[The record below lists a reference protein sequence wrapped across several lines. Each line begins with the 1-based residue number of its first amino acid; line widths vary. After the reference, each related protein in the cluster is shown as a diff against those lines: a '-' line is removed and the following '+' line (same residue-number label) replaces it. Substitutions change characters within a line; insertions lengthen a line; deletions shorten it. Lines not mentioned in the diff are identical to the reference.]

1 MIQLRSLLLKYPQTS
16 LIFFITLSY
25 LYFMLDMYLPTTGDQ
40 KTYIAQALE
49 MHRDRHWFMQT
60 LFNEPDYYKGPLHFL
75 FLRLGITV
83 FGTHSMFAL
92 VYMNFFGL
100 ILLAILLFRFLK
112 SSLGD
117 TGWAFFYSLS
127 VVLSVGVYSHSF
139 ASQMEAELVILY
151 GVTLYLLD
159 KADRDTSLLN
169 LLLLWSV
176 IGLAGWLKSPAYS
189 FFLGLSV
196 LLYWVLTSQLK
207 SRAFNLKNYVAIAF
221 GIAVSIAGYLPIL
234 IYDGEAFYNTYILR
248 ESLSKGANGV
258 PWTTAFF
265 PIFTY
270 FLAPFMFVA
279 IFSYLL
285 SIYKTLFKSKNVLNA
300 EERKLIK
307 LGIALSAPTL
317 LFFTIHP
324 YRGDIY
330 ALPIVSATML
340 MAYIFFRAYLKE
352 YEKTYIFL
360 MRLSS
365 YVLSLVPLLVIALYM
380 RLAPM
385 PQWWSPFL
393 FPLALFTLLFTL
405 WFVHR
410 ESKKVLEESPLMLSL
425 AFIPLLLTLSLMLQS
440 FGKGEIIGLKEYVK
454 NNNITKPLGDYNLYK
469 NYWNQYGALNF
480 WAGVDVVGLFTK
492 EELSAFIYEG
502 GSVIVEGDG
511 RLKEFEKNL
520 PKGLSKKD
528 FDIYLWKRWLT
539 HGKGPNG
546 ESKFVQYF
554 KSKNIADIQKN
565 YYILKLKSSS
575 KARLDS

>member
-1 MIQLRSLLLKYPQTS
+1 MMQLRSLLLKYPQTS
-16 LIFFITLSY
+16 LIFFITLTY

-49 MHRDRHWFMQT
+49 MHRDGHWFMQT
-60 LFNEPDYYKGPLHFL
+60 LFNEPDYYKGPLHFI
-75 FLRLGITV
+75 FLRVGFIL

-100 ILLAILLFRFLK
+100 ILLVILLFRFFK
-112 SSLGD
+112 SSLDD
-117 TGWAFFYSLS
+117 TGWAFFYALS

-151 GVTLYLLD
+151 GITLYLLD
-159 KADRDTSLLN
+159 KTHRDTTLTN
-169 LLLLWSV
+169 LLLLWGT

-189 FFLGLSV
+189 LFLGLSV
-196 LLYWVLTSQLK
+196 VLYWVLIQEIRTKISEW
-207 SRAFNLKNYVAIAF
+207 KNYVAIVF
-221 GIAVSIAGYLPIL
+221 GIGISIAGYLPIL
-234 IYDGEAFYNTYILR
+234 IYDGDAFIDTYILR
-248 ESLSKGANGV
+248 ESLSKGSNGV

-285 SIYKTLFKSKNVLNA
+285 SFYKTIFKKVDVLDKH
-300 EERKLIK
+300 ERRLIK
-307 LGIALSAPTL
+307 LGIALSTPTL
-317 LFFTIHP
+317 LFFTFHP

-340 MAYIFFRAYLKE
+340 MAYVFFRAYLRE

-365 YVLSLVPLLVIALYM
+365 YVLSLVPLLVIALYL
-380 RLAPM
+380 RLSPM
-385 PQWWSPFL
+385 PEWWSPLL
-393 FPLALFTLLFTL
+393 FPLAVFTLFFTL

-410 ESKKVLEESPLMLSL
+410 ESKKVLKESPLLLGL
-425 AFIPLLLTLSLMLQS
+425 AFIPLLLTLSLMLQD
-440 FGKGEIIGLKEYVK
+440 FGKGEIKGLQEYVK
-454 NNNITKPLGDYNLYK
+454 TNKITKPLGDYNLYK

-480 WAGVDVVGLFTK
+480 WAGVDVVGLFSK
-492 EELSAFIYEG
+492 EELALFIIDG
-502 GSVIVEGDG
+502 GSVIVEGDN
-511 RLKEFEKNL
+511 RLEEFELNL
-520 PKGLSKKD
+520 PEHLSMKD

-554 KSKNIADIQKN
+554 KSKNISDIQKN
-565 YYILKLKSSS
+565 YYILKLK
-575 KARLDS
+575 RD

>member
-1 MIQLRSLLLKYPQTS
+1 MQLRSLLLKYPQTS

-49 MHRDRHWFMQT
+49 MHRDGHWFMQT
-60 LFNEPDYYKGPLHFL
+60 LFNEPNYYKGPLHFI
-75 FLRLGITV
+75 FLRVGFIL

-112 SSLGD
+112 NSLD
-117 TGWAFFYSLS
+117 DIGWAFFYALS

-159 KADRDTSLLN
+159 KTHKDTSLTN
-169 LLLLWSV
+169 LLLLWGE
-176 IGLAGWLKSPAYS
+176 IGLVGWLKSPAYS
-189 FFLGLSV
+189 LFLGLSV
-196 LLYWVLTSQLK
+196 LLYWVLTQQIK
-207 SRAFNLKNYVAIAF
+207 SRVLEWKNYLAIAF
-221 GIAVSIAGYLPIL
+221 GIGVSIAGYLPIL
-234 IYDGEAFYNTYILR
+234 IYDGDTFIDTYILR
-248 ESLSKGANGV
+248 ESLSKGSNSV

-285 SIYKTLFKSKNVLNA
+285 ALYKTLFNKPDVLNT
-300 EERKLIK
+300 EERRLIK

-317 LFFTIHP
+317 LFFTFHP

-340 MAYIFFRAYLKE
+340 MAYVFFRAYLNE
-352 YEKTYIFL
+352 YEKTYVFL

-365 YVLSLVPLLVIALYM
+365 YVLSLVPLLVIALYL

-385 PQWWSPFL
+385 PEWWSPLL
-393 FPLALFTLLFTL
+393 FPLAVFTLVFTL
-405 WFVHR
+405 WFVHK
-410 ESKKVLEESPLMLSL
+410 ESKKVLSESPLLLSL
-425 AFIPLLLTLSLMLQS
+425 AFIPLLLTLSLMLQD
-440 FGKGEIIGLKEYVK
+440 FGKGEIKGLQEYVK
-454 NNNITKPLGDYNLYK
+454 INRIKKPLGDYNLYK

-480 WAGVDVVGLFTK
+480 WAGVDVVGLFSK
-492 EELSAFIYEG
+492 EELALFIKDG
-502 GSVIVEGDG
+502 GSVIVEGDN
-511 RLKEFEKNL
+511 RLEEFEQNL
-520 PKGLSKKD
+520 PEYLSMKN

-554 KSKNIADIQKN
+554 KSKNISDIQKN
-565 YYILKLKSSS
+565 YYILKLK
-575 KARLDS
+575 RD

>member
-1 MIQLRSLLLKYPQTS
+1 
-16 LIFFITLSY
+16 
-25 LYFMLDMYLPTTGDQ
+25 
-40 KTYIAQALE
+40 
-49 MHRDRHWFMQT
+49 MHRDGHWFMQT
-60 LFNEPDYYKGPLHFL
+60 LFNEPDYYKGPLHFIL
-75 FLRLGITV
+75 LRVGFIL

-112 SSLGD
+112 TSLD
-117 TGWAFFYSLS
+117 DKGWAFFYALS

-151 GVTLYLLD
+151 GITLYLLD
-159 KADRDTSLLN
+159 KVDRHTSMSN
-169 LLLLWSV
+169 LLLLWAV

-189 FFLGLSV
+189 LFLGLSV
-196 LLYWVLTSQLK
+196 LLYWTLTAQIK
-207 SRAFNLKNYVAIAF
+207 TRALEWKNYIAIAF
-221 GIAVSIAGYLPIL
+221 GIGISIAGYLPIFF
-234 IYDGEAFYNTYILR
+234 YDGDAFINTYILR
-248 ESLSKGANGV
+248 ESLSKGSNGV

-279 IFSYLL
+279 IFSYGL
-285 SIYKTLFKSKNVLNA
+285 SFYKTLFKKKAILGK
-300 EERKLIK
+300 EERRLVK
-307 LGIALSAPTL
+307 LGVALSAPTL
-317 LFFTIHP
+317 LFFTFHP

-340 MAYIFFRAYLKE
+340 MAYVFFRAYLNE
-352 YEKTYIFL
+352 YERVYIFL

-365 YVLSLVPLLVIALYM
+365 YVLSLVPLLVIALYL

-385 PQWWSPFL
+385 PEWWSPLL
-393 FPLALFTLLFTL
+393 FPLALFTLVFTL
-405 WFVHR
+405 WFVHS
-410 ESKKVLEESPLMLSL
+410 ESKKVLEKSPLMLSL

-440 FGKGEIIGLKEYVK
+440 FGKGEIKGLQEYVK
-454 NNNITKPLGDYNLYK
+454 MNKITKPLGDYNLYK

-480 WAGVDVVGLFTK
+480 WAGVDVVGLFSK
-492 EELSAFIYEG
+492 EELALFIIDG
-502 GSVIVEGDG
+502 GSVIVEGDN
-511 RLKEFEKNL
+511 RLEEFEQNL
-520 PKGLSKKD
+520 PEHLSMKD

-565 YYILKLKSSS
+565 YYILKLK
-575 KARLDS
+575 RD

>member
-1 MIQLRSLLLKYPQTS
+1 MMQLRSLLIKYPQTS
-16 LIFFITLSY
+16 LIFFISLTY

-49 MHRDRHWFMQT
+49 MHRDGHWFMQT
-60 LFNEPDYYKGPLHFL
+60 LFNEPDYYKGPLHFI
-75 FLRLGITV
+75 FLRVGFIL

-112 SSLGD
+112 NSLD
-117 TGWAFFYSLS
+117 DIGWAFFYALS

-159 KADRDTSLLN
+159 KTHKDTSLTN
-169 LLLLWSV
+169 LLLLWGT

-189 FFLGLSV
+189 LFLGLSV
-196 LLYWVLTSQLK
+196 LLYWVLTQQIK
-207 SRAFNLKNYVAIAF
+207 SRVVEWKNYLAIAF
-221 GIAVSIAGYLPIL
+221 GIGVSIAGYLPIL
-234 IYDGEAFYNTYILR
+234 IYDGDTFIDTYILR
-248 ESLSKGANGV
+248 ESLSKGSNGV

-285 SIYKTLFKSKNVLNA
+285 ALYKTLFKKPDALNI
-300 EERKLIK
+300 EERRLIK

-317 LFFTIHP
+317 LFFTFHP

-340 MAYIFFRAYLKE
+340 MAYVFFRAYLRE
-352 YEKTYIFL
+352 YERTYVFL

-365 YVLSLVPLLVIALYM
+365 YVLSLVPLLVIALYL

-385 PQWWSPFL
+385 PEWWSPLL
-393 FPLALFTLLFTL
+393 FPLAVFTLVFTL
-405 WFVHR
+405 WFVHK
-410 ESKKVLEESPLMLSL
+410 ESKKVLSESPLLLSL
-425 AFIPLLLTLSLMLQS
+425 AFIPLLLTLSLMLQD
-440 FGKGEIIGLKEYVK
+440 FGKGEIKGLQEYVK
-454 NNNITKPLGDYNLYK
+454 TNKIKKPLGDYNLYK

-480 WAGVDVVGLFTK
+480 WAGVDVVGLFSK
-492 EELSAFIYEG
+492 EELALFIKDG
-502 GSVIVEGDG
+502 GSVIVEGDN
-511 RLKEFEKNL
+511 RLEEFEQNL
-520 PKGLSKKD
+520 PEHLSMKD

-554 KSKNIADIQKN
+554 KSKNISDIQKN
-565 YYILKLKSSS
+565 YYILKLK
-575 KARLDS
+575 RD

>member
-1 MIQLRSLLLKYPQTS
+1 MTQLRSLLLKYPQTS

-49 MHRDRHWFMQT
+49 MHRDGHWFMQT
-60 LFNEPDYYKGPLHFL
+60 LFNEPNYYKGPLHFI
-75 FLRLGITV
+75 FLRLGFIL

-100 ILLAILLFRFLK
+100 ILLAILLFRFLRGAL
-112 SSLGD
+112 SD
-117 TGWAFFYSLS
+117 TGWAFFYALS

-151 GVTLYLLD
+151 GITLYLLD
-159 KADRDTSLLN
+159 KSDRDTSLGN
-169 LLLLWSV
+169 LLLLWGT

-189 FFLGLSV
+189 LFLGLSV
-196 LLYWVLTSQLK
+196 LLYWILTAQIKTRVLEWK
-207 SRAFNLKNYVAIAF
+207 SYLTIAF
-221 GIAVSIAGYLPIL
+221 GIGISVAGYLPIL
-234 IYDGEAFYNTYILR
+234 IYDGDAFINTYILR
-248 ESLSKGANGV
+248 ESLSKGSNGV

-285 SIYKTLFKSKNVLNA
+285 GIYKTLLKKADVLDKK
-300 EERKLIK
+300 ERRLIK
-307 LGIALSAPTL
+307 LGLALSTPTL
-317 LFFTIHP
+317 LFFTFHP

-340 MAYIFFRAYLKE
+340 MAYVFFRAYLNE
-352 YEKTYIFL
+352 YERVYIFL

-365 YVLSLVPLLVIALYM
+365 YVLSLVPLLVIALYL

-385 PQWWSPFL
+385 PEWWSPLL
-393 FPLALFTLLFTL
+393 FPLALFTLVFSV
-405 WFVHR
+405 WFVHK
-410 ESKKVLEESPLMLSL
+410 ESKKVLDESPLMLSL

-440 FGKGEIIGLKEYVK
+440 FGKGEIKGLQEYVK
-454 NNNITKPLGDYNLYK
+454 MNKITKPLGDYNLYK

-480 WAGVDVVGLFTK
+480 WAGVDVVGLFSK
-492 EELSAFIYEG
+492 EELALFIMDG
-502 GSVIVEGDG
+502 GSVIVEGDN
-511 RLKEFEKNL
+511 RLEEFEQNL
-520 PKGLSKKD
+520 PEHLSMKD

-546 ESKFVQYF
+546 KSKFVQYF
-554 KSKNIADIQKN
+554 KSKNISDIQKN
-565 YYILKLKSSS
+565 YYILKLK
-575 KARLDS
+575 RD

>member
-1 MIQLRSLLLKYPQTS
+1 MQKLRSLLLKYPHTS
-16 LIFFITLSY
+16 LLFFITLSY

-49 MHRDRHWFMQT
+49 MHRDGHWFMQT
-60 LFNEPDYYKGPLHFL
+60 LFNEPDYYKGPLHFI
-75 FLRLGITV
+75 FLRIGFIL

-100 ILLAILLFRFLK
+100 LLLAVLLFRFLRT
-112 SSLGD
+112 SLDD

-139 ASQMEAELVILY
+139 ASQMESELVILY
-151 GVTLYLLD
+151 GVVLYLLD
-159 KADRDTSLLN
+159 KTHKDKSFVT
-169 LLLLWSV
+169 LLLLWGSV
-176 IGLAGWLKSPAYS
+176 GLAGWLKSPAYS
-189 FFLGLSV
+189 VFLALSIFI
-196 LLYWVLTSQLK
+196 YWVMVGECKNRLL
-207 SRAFNLKNYVAIAF
+207 NLNNWLALAF
-221 GIAVSIAGYLPIL
+221 GIFVGVAGYLPIL
-234 IYDGEAFYNTYILR
+234 IYDGDAFIETYIIR

-279 IFSYLL
+279 IFSYVLAL
-285 SIYKTLFKSKNVLNA
+285 YKTLFKKSDVLNT
-300 EERKLIK
+300 EERRLIK
-307 LGIALSAPTL
+307 LGVALSAPTL
-317 LFFTIHP
+317 LFFTFHP

-365 YVLSLVPLLVIALYM
+365 YVLSLVPLLVIALYL
-380 RLAPM
+380 RLSPM
-385 PQWWSPFL
+385 PEWWSPLL
-393 FPLALFTLLFTL
+393 FPLALFTLFFTV
-405 WFVHR
+405 WFVHQQ
-410 ESKKVLEESPLMLSL
+410 SKKVLSESPLLLSL
-425 AFIPLLLTLSLMLQS
+425 AFIPLLLTLSLMLQD
-440 FGKGEIIGLKEYVK
+440 FGKAEVKGLKEYVK
-454 NNNITKPLGDYNLYK
+454 EKNITEPLGDYNLYK
-469 NYWNQYGALNF
+469 NFWNQYGALNF
-480 WAGVDVVGLFTK
+480 WAGVDVVGLFSK
-492 EELSAFIYEG
+492 EELANFIQDG

-511 RLKEFEKNL
+511 RLKEFEQNL
-520 PKGLSKKD
+520 PKNISLKD
-528 FDIYLWKRWLT
+528 FDVYHWKRWLT

-554 KSKNIADIQKN
+554 KSKNIADIQRN
-565 YYILKLKSSS
+565 YYILVLK
-575 KARLDS
+575 KDAKI

>member
-1 MIQLRSLLLKYPQTS
+1 
-16 LIFFITLSY
+16 
-25 LYFMLDMYLPTTGDQ
+25 MLDMYLPTTGDQ

-49 MHRDRHWFMQT
+49 MHRDGHWFMQT
-60 LFNEPDYYKGPLHFL
+60 LFNEPDYYKGPLHFI
-75 FLRLGITV
+75 FLRVGFIL

-100 ILLAILLFRFLK
+100 ILLVILLFRFFK
-112 SSLGD
+112 SSLDD
-117 TGWAFFYSLS
+117 TGWAFFYALS

-151 GVTLYLLD
+151 GITLYLLD
-159 KADRDTSLLN
+159 KTHRDTTLTN
-169 LLLLWSV
+169 LLLLWGT

-189 FFLGLSV
+189 LFLGLSV
-196 LLYWVLTSQLK
+196 VLYWVLIQEIRTKISEW
-207 SRAFNLKNYVAIAF
+207 KNYVAIVF
-221 GIAVSIAGYLPIL
+221 GIGISIAGYLPIL
-234 IYDGEAFYNTYILR
+234 IYDGDAFIDTYILR
-248 ESLSKGANGV
+248 ESLSKGSNGV

-285 SIYKTLFKSKNVLNA
+285 SFYKTLFKKVDVLDKH
-300 EERKLIK
+300 ERRLIK
-307 LGIALSAPTL
+307 LGIALSTPTL
-317 LFFTIHP
+317 LFFTFHP

-340 MAYIFFRAYLKE
+340 MAYVFFRAYLRE

-365 YVLSLVPLLVIALYM
+365 YVLSLVPLLVIALYL
-380 RLAPM
+380 RLSPM
-385 PQWWSPFL
+385 PEWWSPLL
-393 FPLALFTLLFTL
+393 FPLAVFTLFFTL

-410 ESKKVLEESPLMLSL
+410 ESKKVLKESPLLLGL
-425 AFIPLLLTLSLMLQS
+425 AFIPLLLTLSLMLQD
-440 FGKGEIIGLKEYVK
+440 FGKGEIKGLQEYVK
-454 NNNITKPLGDYNLYK
+454 TNKITKPLGDYNLYK

-480 WAGVDVVGLFTK
+480 WAGVDVVGLFSK
-492 EELSAFIYEG
+492 EELALFIIDG
-502 GSVIVEGDG
+502 GSVIVEGDN
-511 RLKEFEKNL
+511 RLEEFEQNL
-520 PKGLSKKD
+520 PEHLSMKD

-554 KSKNIADIQKN
+554 KSKNISDIQKN
-565 YYILKLKSSS
+565 YYILKLK
-575 KARLDS
+575 RD

>member
-1 MIQLRSLLLKYPQTS
+1 MQALRSLLLKYPQTS
-16 LIFFITLSY
+16 LIFLITLTY

-49 MHRDRHWFMQT
+49 MHRDGHWFIQT
-60 LFNEPDYYKGPLHFL
+60 LFNEPDYYKGPLHFIL
-75 FLRLGITV
+75 LRVGFIL

-100 ILLAILLFRFLK
+100 ILLAILLFRFFK
-112 SSLGD
+112 TSLND
-117 TGWAFFYSLS
+117 KGWAFFYALS

-139 ASQMEAELVILY
+139 ASQMEVELVILY

-159 KADRDTSLLN
+159 KADRDTSLSN
-169 LLLLWSV
+169 LLLLWGV

-189 FFLGLSV
+189 LFLGLSV
-196 LLYWVLTSQLK
+196 LLYWVLTSQIKRRLVEC
-207 SRAFNLKNYVAIAF
+207 KNYTAIAF
-221 GIAVSIAGYLPIL
+221 GIAIAIAGYLPIL
-234 IYDGEAFYNTYILR
+234 IYDGDTFINSYILR

-285 SIYKTLFKSKNVLNA
+285 ALYKTVFKKKNILND
-300 EERKLIK
+300 EERRVIK
-307 LGIALSAPTL
+307 LGVALSAPTL
-317 LFFTIHP
+317 LFFTFHP

-352 YEKTYIFL
+352 YERVFIFL

-365 YVLSLVPLLVIALYM
+365 YVLSLIPLLVIALYL
-380 RLAPM
+380 RLSPM
-385 PQWWSPFL
+385 PEWWSPAL
-393 FPLALFTLLFTL
+393 FPLALFTLIFTL

-410 ESKKVLEESPLMLSL
+410 ESKKVLSESPLLLSI

-440 FGKGEIIGLKEYVK
+440 FGKGEMVGLQEYVK
-454 NNNITKPLGDYNLYK
+454 INKIKKTLGDYNLYK

-480 WAGVDVVGLFTK
+480 WAGVAVVGIFTPMELELFIK
-492 EELSAFIYEG
+492 DG

-511 RLKEFEKNL
+511 RLKEFKQNL
-520 PKGLSKKD
+520 PEELSLKD
-528 FDIYLWKRWLT
+528 FDIYIWKRWLT

-546 ESKFVQYF
+546 ESKFVEYF

-565 YYILKLKSSS
+565 YYILKLKG
-575 KARLDS
+575 D

>member
-1 MIQLRSLLLKYPQTS
+1 MMQLRSLLLKYPQTS
-16 LIFFITLSY
+16 LIFFISLTY

-49 MHRDRHWFMQT
+49 MHRDGHWFMQT
-60 LFNEPDYYKGPLHFL
+60 LFNEPNYYKGPLHFI
-75 FLRLGITV
+75 FLRVGFIL

-112 SSLGD
+112 NSLD
-117 TGWAFFYSLS
+117 DIGWAFFYALS

-159 KADRDTSLLN
+159 KTHRDTSLTN
-169 LLLLWSV
+169 LLLLWGV

-189 FFLGLSV
+189 LFLGLSV
-196 LLYWVLTSQLK
+196 LLYWVLTQQIK
-207 SRAFNLKNYVAIAF
+207 SRVLEWKNYLAIAF
-221 GIAVSIAGYLPIL
+221 GIGVSIAGYLPIL
-234 IYDGEAFYNTYILR
+234 IYDGDTFIDTYILR
-248 ESLSKGANGV
+248 ESLSKGSNGV

-285 SIYKTLFKSKNVLNA
+285 ALYKTLFKKLDVLNT
-300 EERKLIK
+300 EERRLIK

-317 LFFTIHP
+317 LFFTFHP

-340 MAYIFFRAYLKE
+340 MAYVFFRAYLHE
-352 YEKTYIFL
+352 YERTYVFL

-365 YVLSLVPLLVIALYM
+365 YVLSLVPLLVIALYL

-385 PQWWSPFL
+385 PEWWSPLL
-393 FPLALFTLLFTL
+393 FPLAVFTLVFTL
-405 WFVHR
+405 WFVHKK
-410 ESKKVLEESPLMLSL
+410 SKKVLSESPLLLSL
-425 AFIPLLLTLSLMLQS
+425 AFIPLLLTLSLMLQD
-440 FGKGEIIGLKEYVK
+440 FGKGEIKGLQEYVK
-454 NNNITKPLGDYNLYK
+454 INKIKKPLGDYNLYK

-480 WAGVDVVGLFTK
+480 WAGVDVVGLFSK
-492 EELSAFIYEG
+492 EELALFIKDG
-502 GSVIVEGDG
+502 GSVIVEGDN
-511 RLKEFEKNL
+511 RLEEFEQNL
-520 PKGLSKKD
+520 PEHLSMKD
-528 FDIYLWKRWLT
+528 FDIYLWRRWLT

-565 YYILKLKSSS
+565 YYILKLK
-575 KARLDS
+575 RD

>member
-1 MIQLRSLLLKYPQTS
+1 MMQLRSLLLKYPQTS
-16 LIFFITLSY
+16 LIFFITLTY

-40 KTYIAQALE
+40 KTYISQALE
-49 MHRDRHWFMQT
+49 MHRDGHWFMQT
-60 LFNEPDYYKGPLHFL
+60 LFNEPDYYKGPLHFIL
-75 FLRLGITV
+75 LRVGFIL

-112 SSLGD
+112 TSLD
-117 TGWAFFYSLS
+117 DKGWAFFYALS

-151 GVTLYLLD
+151 GITLYLLD
-159 KADRDTSLLN
+159 KVDRHTSMSN
-169 LLLLWSV
+169 LLLLWAV

-189 FFLGLSV
+189 LFLGLSV
-196 LLYWVLTSQLK
+196 LLYWTLTAQIK
-207 SRAFNLKNYVAIAF
+207 TRALEWKNYIAIAF
-221 GIAVSIAGYLPIL
+221 GIGISIAGYLPIFF
-234 IYDGEAFYNTYILR
+234 YDGDAFINTYILR
-248 ESLSKGANGV
+248 ESLSKGSNGV

-279 IFSYLL
+279 IFSYGL
-285 SIYKTLFKSKNVLNA
+285 SFYKTLFKKKAILGK
-300 EERKLIK
+300 EERRLVK
-307 LGIALSAPTL
+307 LGVALSAPTL
-317 LFFTIHP
+317 LFFTFHP

-340 MAYIFFRAYLKE
+340 MAYVFFRAYLNE
-352 YEKTYIFL
+352 YERVYIFL

-365 YVLSLVPLLVIALYM
+365 YVLSLVPLLVIALYL

-385 PQWWSPFL
+385 PEWWSPLL
-393 FPLALFTLLFTL
+393 FPLALFTLVFTL
-405 WFVHR
+405 WFVHS
-410 ESKKVLEESPLMLSL
+410 ESKKVLEKSPLMLSL

-440 FGKGEIIGLKEYVK
+440 FGKGEIKGLQEYVK
-454 NNNITKPLGDYNLYK
+454 MNKITKPLGDYNLYK

-480 WAGVDVVGLFTK
+480 WAGVDVVGLFSK
-492 EELSAFIYEG
+492 EELALFIIDG
-502 GSVIVEGDG
+502 GSVIVEGDN
-511 RLKEFEKNL
+511 RLEEFEQNL
-520 PKGLSKKD
+520 PEHLSMKD

-565 YYILKLKSSS
+565 YYILKLK
-575 KARLDS
+575 RD

>member
-1 MIQLRSLLLKYPQTS
+1 
-16 LIFFITLSY
+16 
-25 LYFMLDMYLPTTGDQ
+25 MLDMYLPTTGDQ

-49 MHRDRHWFMQT
+49 MHRDGHWFMQT

-75 FLRLGITV
+75 FLRLGFV
-83 FGTHSMFAL
+83 LFGTHSMFAL

-112 SSLGD
+112 TSLD
-117 TGWAFFYSLS
+117 DIAWAFFYSLS
-127 VVLSVGVYSHSF
+127 VVLSIGVYSHSF
-139 ASQMEAELVILY
+139 ASQMEVELVILY
-151 GVTLYLLD
+151 GVTLYFLD
-159 KADRDTSLLN
+159 KSDRDTSLGN
-169 LLLLWSV
+169 LLLMWAV
-176 IGLAGWLKSPAYS
+176 IGVAGWLKSPAYS
-189 FFLGLSV
+189 LFLGLSV

-207 SRAFNLKNYVAIAF
+207 SRVRDLKNYIAIAF
-221 GIAVSIAGYLPIL
+221 GIAISIAGYLPII
-234 IYDGEAFYNTYILR
+234 IYDGHAFYETYILR

-285 SIYKTLFKSKNVLNA
+285 ALYKTLFKKVDVLNA
-300 EERKLIK
+300 QERRLIK
-307 LGIALSAPTL
+307 LGLALSAPTL
-317 LFFTIHP
+317 LFFTLHP

-340 MAYIFFRAYLKE
+340 MAYIFFRAYLRE
-352 YEKTYIFL
+352 YEKTYILL

-365 YVLSLVPLLVIALYM
+365 YVLSLVPLLVIALYL
-380 RLAPM
+380 RLSPM
-385 PQWWSPFL
+385 PEWWSPLL

-405 WFVHR
+405 WFVHK
-410 ESKKVLEESPLMLSL
+410 ESKKVLSESPLMLSL

-440 FGKGEIIGLKEYVK
+440 FGKGEIAGLKEYVK
-454 NNNITKPLGDYNLYK
+454 TNNITKPLGDYNLYK

-480 WAGVDVVGLFTK
+480 WVGVDVVGIFDK
-492 EELSAFIYEG
+492 DELANFIAEG
-502 GSVIVEGDG
+502 GSLIVEGDK
-511 RLKEFEKNL
+511 RLKEFEQNL
-520 PKGLSKKD
+520 PENLTLED
-528 FDIYLWKRWLT
+528 FEIYEWKRWLT

-565 YYILKLKSSS
+565 YYILKLK
-575 KARLDS
+575 RN

>member
-1 MIQLRSLLLKYPQTS
+1 MMQLRSLLIKYPQTS
-16 LIFFITLSY
+16 LIFFISLTY

-49 MHRDRHWFMQT
+49 MHRDGHWFMQT
-60 LFNEPDYYKGPLHFL
+60 LFNEPNYYKGPLHFI
-75 FLRLGITV
+75 FLRVGFIL

-112 SSLGD
+112 NSLD
-117 TGWAFFYSLS
+117 DIGWAFFYALS

-159 KADRDTSLLN
+159 KTHRDTSLTN
-169 LLLLWSV
+169 LLLLWGT
-176 IGLAGWLKSPAYS
+176 IGLSGWLKSPAYS
-189 FFLGLSV
+189 LFLGVSV
-196 LLYWVLTSQLK
+196 LLYWVLTQQIK
-207 SRAFNLKNYVAIAF
+207 SRVLEWKNYLAIAF
-221 GIAVSIAGYLPIL
+221 GIGVSIAGYLPIL
-234 IYDGEAFYNTYILR
+234 IYDGDTFIDTYILR
-248 ESLSKGANGV
+248 ESLNKGSNSV

-285 SIYKTLFKSKNVLNA
+285 ALYKTLFKKPDALNT
-300 EERKLIK
+300 EERRLIK

-317 LFFTIHP
+317 LFFTFHP

-340 MAYIFFRAYLKE
+340 MAYVFFRAYLRE
-352 YEKTYIFL
+352 YERTYVFL

-365 YVLSLVPLLVIALYM
+365 YVLSLVPLLVIALYL

-385 PQWWSPFL
+385 PEWWSPLL
-393 FPLALFTLLFTL
+393 FPLAVFTLVFTL
-405 WFVHR
+405 WFVHK
-410 ESKKVLEESPLMLSL
+410 ESKKVLSESPLLLSL
-425 AFIPLLLTLSLMLQS
+425 AFIPLLLTLSLMLQD
-440 FGKGEIIGLKEYVK
+440 FGKGEIKGLQEYVK
-454 NNNITKPLGDYNLYK
+454 TNKIKKPLGDYNLYK

-480 WAGVDVVGLFTK
+480 WAGVDVVGLFSK
-492 EELSAFIYEG
+492 EELALFIKDG
-502 GSVIVEGDG
+502 GSVIVEGDN
-511 RLKEFEKNL
+511 RLEEFEQNL
-520 PKGLSKKD
+520 PEHLSMKD

-554 KSKNIADIQKN
+554 KSKNISDIQKN
-565 YYILKLKSSS
+565 YYILKLK
-575 KARLDS
+575 RD

>member
-1 MIQLRSLLLKYPQTS
+1 MMTQLRTLLLKYPQTS

-49 MHRDRHWFMQT
+49 MHRDGHWFMQT
-60 LFNEPDYYKGPLHFL
+60 LFNEPDYYKGPLHFI
-75 FLRLGITV
+75 FLRVGFIL

-100 ILLAILLFRFLK
+100 ILLAILLFKFLRT
-112 SSLGD
+112 SLND
-117 TGWAFFYSLS
+117 TGWAFFYALS

-151 GVTLYLLD
+151 GITLYLLD
-159 KADRDTSLLN
+159 KADRDTSLTN
-169 LLLLWSV
+169 LLLLWAV
-176 IGLAGWLKSPAYS
+176 IGLVGWLKSPAYS
-189 FFLGLSV
+189 LFLGLSV
-196 LLYWVLTSQLK
+196 LLYWVLTSQIK
-207 SRAFNLKNYVAIAF
+207 TRAVEYKNYTAIAF
-221 GIAVSIAGYLPIL
+221 GIAVGIAGYLPIL
-234 IYDGEAFYNTYILR
+234 IYDGDTFINTYILR

-279 IFSYLL
+279 IFSYGL
-285 SIYKTLFKSKNVLNA
+285 SLYKTLFKKADVLND
-300 EERKLIK
+300 EERRLIK

-317 LFFTIHP
+317 LFFTFHP

-352 YEKTYIFL
+352 YEGVYIFL

-365 YVLSLVPLLVIALYM
+365 YVLSLVPLLVIALYL
-380 RLAPM
+380 RLSPM
-385 PQWWSPFL
+385 PEWWSPLL
-393 FPLALFTLLFTL
+393 FPLALFTLVFTL
-405 WFVHR
+405 LFVHR
-410 ESKKVLEESPLMLSL
+410 ESKKVLKESPLMLSL

-440 FGKGEIIGLKEYVK
+440 FAKGEIKGLKEYVK
-454 NNNITKPLGDYNLYK
+454 LNHITKPLGDYNLYK
-469 NYWNQYGALNF
+469 SYWNQYGALNF
-480 WAGVDVVGLFTK
+480 WAGVDVIGLFTQ
-492 EELSAFIYEG
+492 EELALFIKSG
-502 GSVIVEGDG
+502 GSVIVEGDN
-511 RLKEFEKNL
+511 RLKEFEQNL
-520 PKGLSKKD
+520 PQGLSMND

-554 KSKNIADIQKN
+554 KSKNISDIQKN
-565 YYILKLKSSS
+565 YYILVLNNNSTQ
-575 KARLDS
+575 

>member
-1 MIQLRSLLLKYPQTS
+1 MTQLRSLLLKYPQTS

-49 MHRDRHWFMQT
+49 MHRDGHWFMQT
-60 LFNEPDYYKGPLHFL
+60 LFNEPNYYKGPLHFI
-75 FLRLGITV
+75 FLRLGFIL

-100 ILLAILLFRFLK
+100 ILLSLLLFKFLK
-112 SSLGD
+112 TSLDD
-117 TGWAFFYSLS
+117 TGWAFFYALS

-139 ASQMEAELVILY
+139 ASQMESELVILY
-151 GVTLYLLD
+151 GITLYLLD
-159 KADRDTSLLN
+159 KSDRDTSFIN
-169 LLLLWSV
+169 LILLWAV
-176 IGLAGWLKSPAYS
+176 IGLSGWLKSPAYS
-189 FFLGLSV
+189 LFLGLSV
-196 LLYWVLTSQLK
+196 VLYWVLTQQIK
-207 SRAFNLKNYVAIAF
+207 RRAVELKNYIAIAF
-221 GIAVSIAGYLPIL
+221 GIFVSIAGYLPIL
-234 IYDGEAFYNTYILR
+234 IYDGDAFIDTYILR
-248 ESLSKGANGV
+248 ESLSKGSNGV

-285 SIYKTLFKSKNVLNA
+285 AIYKTLTKKKDVLSS
-300 EERKLIK
+300 EERRLIK
-307 LGIALSAPTL
+307 LGLAISAPTL
-317 LFFTIHP
+317 LFFSFHP

-352 YEKTYIFL
+352 YTKIYIFL

-365 YVLSLVPLLVIALYM
+365 YVLSLVPLLVISLYL
-380 RLAPM
+380 RLSPM
-385 PQWWSPFL
+385 PEWWSVVL
-393 FPLALFTLLFTL
+393 FPLAMFTLVFTL
-405 WFVHR
+405 WFVHSQ
-410 ESKKVLEESPLMLSL
+410 SKKVLEESPLMLSL

-440 FGKGEIIGLKEYVK
+440 FGKGEIEGLKEYVK
-454 NNNITKPLGDYNLYK
+454 INKITKPLGDYNLYK

-480 WAGVDVVGLFTK
+480 WAGIDVVGLFTK
-492 EELSAFIYEG
+492 DELEEFLNKG
-502 GSVIVEGDG
+502 GSVIVEGDK
-511 RLKEFEKNL
+511 RLEEFKQNI
-520 PKGLSKKD
+520 PQDLSMKD
-528 FDIYLWKRWLT
+528 FDVYLWKRWLT

-554 KSKNIADIQKN
+554 KSKNIADIQKD
-565 YYILKLKSSS
+565 YYILKLK
-575 KARLDS
+575 RD

>member
-1 MIQLRSLLLKYPQTS
+1 MQLRSLLLKYPQTS

-49 MHRDRHWFMQT
+49 MHRDGHWFMQT
-60 LFNEPDYYKGPLHFL
+60 LFNEPNYYKGPLHFI
-75 FLRLGITV
+75 FLRVGFIL

-112 SSLGD
+112 NSLD
-117 TGWAFFYSLS
+117 DIGWAFFYALS

-159 KADRDTSLLN
+159 KTHKDTSLTN
-169 LLLLWSV
+169 LLLLWGE
-176 IGLAGWLKSPAYS
+176 IGLVGWLKSPAYS
-189 FFLGLSV
+189 LFLGLSV
-196 LLYWVLTSQLK
+196 LLYWVLTQQIK
-207 SRAFNLKNYVAIAF
+207 SRVLEWKNYLAIAF
-221 GIAVSIAGYLPIL
+221 GIGVSIAGYLPIL
-234 IYDGEAFYNTYILR
+234 IYDGDTFIDTYILR
-248 ESLSKGANGV
+248 ESLSKGSNSV

-285 SIYKTLFKSKNVLNA
+285 ALYKTLFKKLDVLNT
-300 EERKLIK
+300 EERRLIK

-317 LFFTIHP
+317 LFFTFHP

-340 MAYIFFRAYLKE
+340 MAYVFFRAYLNE
-352 YEKTYIFL
+352 YEKTYVFL

-365 YVLSLVPLLVIALYM
+365 YVLSLVPLLVIALYL

-385 PQWWSPFL
+385 PEWWSPLL
-393 FPLALFTLLFTL
+393 FPLAVFTLVFTL
-405 WFVHR
+405 WFVHK
-410 ESKKVLEESPLMLSL
+410 ESKKVLSESPLLLSL
-425 AFIPLLLTLSLMLQS
+425 AFIPLLLTLSLMLQD
-440 FGKGEIIGLKEYVK
+440 FGKGEIKGLQEYVK
-454 NNNITKPLGDYNLYK
+454 INRIKKPLGDYNLYK

-480 WAGVDVVGLFTK
+480 WAGVDVVGLFSK
-492 EELSAFIYEG
+492 EELALFIKDG
-502 GSVIVEGDG
+502 GSVIVEGDN
-511 RLKEFEKNL
+511 RLEEFEQNL
-520 PKGLSKKD
+520 PEHLSMNN

-554 KSKNIADIQKN
+554 KSKNISDIQKN
-565 YYILKLKSSS
+565 YYILKLK
-575 KARLDS
+575 RD

>member
-1 MIQLRSLLLKYPQTS
+1 MMQLRSLLIKYPQTS
-16 LIFFITLSY
+16 LIFFISLTY

-49 MHRDRHWFMQT
+49 MHRDGHWFMQT
-60 LFNEPDYYKGPLHFL
+60 LFNEPNYYKGPLHFI
-75 FLRLGITV
+75 FLRVGFIL

-112 SSLGD
+112 NSLD
-117 TGWAFFYSLS
+117 DIGWAFFYALS

-159 KADRDTSLLN
+159 KTHRDTSLTN
-169 LLLLWSV
+169 LLLLWGT
-176 IGLAGWLKSPAYS
+176 IGLSGWLKSPAYS
-189 FFLGLSV
+189 LFLGVSV
-196 LLYWVLTSQLK
+196 LLYWVLTQQIK
-207 SRAFNLKNYVAIAF
+207 SRVLEWKNYLAIAF
-221 GIAVSIAGYLPIL
+221 GIGVSIAGYLPIL
-234 IYDGEAFYNTYILR
+234 IYDGDTFIDTYILR
-248 ESLSKGANGV
+248 ESLNKGSNSV

-285 SIYKTLFKSKNVLNA
+285 ALYKTLFKKPDALNI
-300 EERKLIK
+300 EERRLIK
-307 LGIALSAPTL
+307 LAIALSAPTL
-317 LFFTIHP
+317 LFFTFHP

-340 MAYIFFRAYLKE
+340 MAYVFFRAYLRE
-352 YEKTYIFL
+352 YERTYVFL

-365 YVLSLVPLLVIALYM
+365 YVLSLVPLLVIALYL

-385 PQWWSPFL
+385 PEWWSPLL
-393 FPLALFTLLFTL
+393 FPLAVFTLVFTL
-405 WFVHR
+405 WFVHK
-410 ESKKVLEESPLMLSL
+410 ESKKVLSESPLLLSL
-425 AFIPLLLTLSLMLQS
+425 AFIPLLLTLSLMLQD
-440 FGKGEIIGLKEYVK
+440 FGKGEIKGLQEYVK
-454 NNNITKPLGDYNLYK
+454 TNKIKKPLGDYNLYK

-480 WAGVDVVGLFTK
+480 WAGVDVVGLFSK
-492 EELSAFIYEG
+492 EELALFIKDG
-502 GSVIVEGDG
+502 GSVIVEGDN
-511 RLKEFEKNL
+511 RLEEFEQNL
-520 PKGLSKKD
+520 PEHLSMKD

-554 KSKNIADIQKN
+554 KSKNISDIQKN
-565 YYILKLKSSS
+565 YYILKLK
-575 KARLDS
+575 RD

>member
-16 LIFFITLSY
+16 LIFFITLTY

-49 MHRDRHWFMQT
+49 MHRDGHWFMQT
-60 LFNEPDYYKGPLHFL
+60 LFNEPDYYKGPLHFI
-75 FLRLGITV
+75 FLRVGFIL

-100 ILLAILLFRFLK
+100 ILLVILLFRFFK
-112 SSLGD
+112 SSLDD
-117 TGWAFFYSLS
+117 TGWAFFYALS

-151 GVTLYLLD
+151 GITLYLLD
-159 KADRDTSLLN
+159 KTHRDTTLTN
-169 LLLLWSV
+169 LLLLWGT

-189 FFLGLSV
+189 LFLGLSV
-196 LLYWVLTSQLK
+196 VLYWVLIQEIRTKISEW
-207 SRAFNLKNYVAIAF
+207 KNYIAIVF
-221 GIAVSIAGYLPIL
+221 GIGISIAGYLPIL
-234 IYDGEAFYNTYILR
+234 IYDGDAFIDTYILR
-248 ESLSKGANGV
+248 ESLSKGSNGV

-285 SIYKTLFKSKNVLNA
+285 SFYKTLFKKVDVLDKH
-300 EERKLIK
+300 ERRLIK
-307 LGIALSAPTL
+307 LGIALSTPTL
-317 LFFTIHP
+317 LFFTFHP

-340 MAYIFFRAYLKE
+340 MAYVFFRAYLRE

-365 YVLSLVPLLVIALYM
+365 YVLSLVPLLVIALYL
-380 RLAPM
+380 RLSPM
-385 PQWWSPFL
+385 PEWWSPLL
-393 FPLALFTLLFTL
+393 FPLAVFTLFFTL

-410 ESKKVLEESPLMLSL
+410 ESKKVLKESPLLLGL
-425 AFIPLLLTLSLMLQS
+425 AFIPLLLTLSLMLQD
-440 FGKGEIIGLKEYVK
+440 FGKGEIKGLQEYVK
-454 NNNITKPLGDYNLYK
+454 TNKITKPLGDYNLYK

-480 WAGVDVVGLFTK
+480 WAGVDVVGLFSK
-492 EELSAFIYEG
+492 EELALFIIDG
-502 GSVIVEGDG
+502 GSVIVEGDN
-511 RLKEFEKNL
+511 RLEEFEQNL
-520 PKGLSKKD
+520 PEHLSMKD

-554 KSKNIADIQKN
+554 KSKNISDIQKN
-565 YYILKLKSSS
+565 YYILKLK
-575 KARLDS
+575 RD